1 VLDLSVTISPDHQII
16 RSPDHPITRSPD
28 GFQSPDYPITRFS
41 ISLAVSASFY
51 DRHPDNRKRTRALFS
66 A

>member
-16 RSPDHPITRSPD
+16 RSPDLQMVFNH
-28 GFQSPDYPITRFS
+28 PITRFS